1 MTLNLDKKTELMDNF
16 LKEMQ
21 SSEFSQDII
30 PILQSLTSIEIGFK
44 MLKNKEPDIGISKI
58 GGTPDL
64 PRSIG
69 WRNYQQKY
77 KTIKTNFLLMSKE
90 IEVTK
95 EKPLVFVAQINL
107 KDVKPYDYEGLLP
120 EEGILY
126 FFYSPDQNFKHPVV
140 QYYNGS
146 IGGLQKTEFPK
157 SFDKE
162 DRLKSF
168 ELVAE
173 PAVDVPDYMYHYF
186 KDVIDYES
194 MLPFYLYFDDKF
206 AIKMLGYPNF
216 YFTYPNEFVDREVK
230 IKKSYAKDRDWIL
243 LFQIGSIQK
252 ANLNWGDS
260 GKLYYWIRREDLL
273 NKQFDK
279 VEMVLLEE

>member
-1 MTLNLDKKTELMDNF
+1 MDNF

>member
-1 MTLNLDKKTELMDNF
+1 ETHLDMTLNLDKKTELMDNF

-107 KDVKPYDYEGLLP
+107 K
-120 EEGILY
+120 
-126 FFYSPDQNFKHPVV
+126 
-140 QYYNGS
+140 
-146 IGGLQKTEFPK
+146 
-157 SFDKE
+157 
-162 DRLKSF
+162 
-168 ELVAE
+168 
-173 PAVDVPDYMYHYF
+173 
-186 KDVIDYES
+186 
-194 MLPFYLYFDDKF
+194 
-206 AIKMLGYPNF
+206 
-216 YFTYPNEFVDREVK
+216 
-230 IKKSYAKDRDWIL
+230 
-243 LFQIGSIQK
+243 
-252 ANLNWGDS
+252 
-260 GKLYYWIRREDLL
+260 
-273 NKQFDK
+273 
-279 VEMVLLEE
+279 